1 MKSYLPKG
9 FPGINLSH
17 KLVRHIF
24 LLYITILLSTLI
36 LFSTYSLNLVST
48 DLLLYIV
55 GFLTVIFLVYL
66 VIFSRS
72 LSESI
77 ESFENLQ
84 KKYEEENQ
92 SLNNGV
98 ISLLHGVHKLSQKD
112 LTVKMDI
119 NDDATAPITES
130 LNLLIKDTA
139 DVLQVV
145 VDISKDIAE
154 SCCSVKEHSQ
164 TVTNYSKIEFEE
176 VESAN
181 TELNTASRA
190 MSEVATL
197 AQACSQSADQALES
211 TSQAKETVINTV
223 DGIKRI
229 REIIRETE
237 KRIKRLGERSQEI
250 SGIVSLINSIS
261 ERTHILALNASIHAS
276 SSGESGKSFIVIADE
291 VQRLAE
297 NSREATDQISSLVN
311 NIQLETNKTVKI
323 MNDVI
328 TEVINGTNLAK
339 KAGEQ
344 MQDTMTRAD
353 QLVNMVQQ
361 IKNTTEEQLIIA
373 SQITKRAK
381 SIKDS
386 TYRTGIELDEQNKY
400 ADKLVDISSNLV
412 EAISVFKLPDRNS
425 NSEKIN

>member
-1 MKSYLPKG
+1 MKNYLPTG
-9 FPGINLSH
+9 LAGINFSH

-24 LLYITILLSTLI
+24 LLNTTILLSILI
-36 LFSTYSLNLVST
+36 LFFSYTLHLIT
-48 DLLLYIV
+48 TELLLYIISTMSILAFIYLIF
-55 GFLTVIFLVYL
+55 FL
-66 VIFSRS
+66 RS

-77 ESFENLQ
+77 DSYANLQ
-84 KKYEEENQ
+84 KKYAEENQ

-98 ISLLHGVHKLSQKD
+98 ISLLHGVHQLSQKD

-145 VDISKDIAE
+145 VDISRNIAE
-154 SCCSVKEHSQ
+154 FCCSVKEHSQ

-176 VESAN
+176 VEYAN
-181 TELNTASRA
+181 TELNTASKA
-190 MSEVATL
+190 MSEVAGL
-197 AQACSQSADQALES
+197 AQACSQSADQALAS

-276 SSGESGKSFIVIADE
+276 SSGESGKSFVVIADE

-297 NSREATDQISSLVN
+297 NSREATAQISSLVN
-311 NIQLETNKTVKI
+311 NIQMETNKTVKI

-328 TEVINGTNLAK
+328 TEVVNGTNLAK

-353 QLVNMVQQ
+353 QLVSMVQQ
-361 IKNTTEEQLIIA
+361 IKNTTEEQLNIA

-386 TYRTGIELDEQNKY
+386 AYRTGIELNEQNKY

-412 EAISVFKLPDRNS
+412 EAISIFKLPDKN
-425 NSEKIN
+425 NNQGKIN